1 MDLYSLVPRKMVKCI
16 FCSNF
21 ISAWVHKPY
30 NLQREDCPV
39 ATFSASAWG
48 KMACEGEDLEVE
60 VLETRSQRQG
70 DKTEV

>member
-1 MDLYSLVPRKMVKCI
+1 MPGFLNPIICKGKNVR
-16 FCSNF
+16 
-21 ISAWVHKPY
+21 
-30 NLQREDCPV
+30 V

-60 VLETRSQRQG
+60 VVETRSQSQG